1 MHITA
6 LSLALAAAS
15 SALFGP
21 AAAAVPVAE
30 QAVIT
35 APAAPVPAPGDDDST
50 GCTEPAQVLDL
61 SNWKVTLPF
70 GSAGNTKSPLE
81 VKQPELSNY
90 TTAPWFNPTPACDA
104 VVFRAPVDGVTT
116 KGSRNP
122 RSELREMV
130 DNGATTASWS
140 STAGSHMLTVTE
152 AFTHLPDGKPEL
164 VGAQIHDADDDITV
178 FRLEGGN
185 LYITDGDNPHYKL
198 VTSNYALG
206 TKFEA
211 RYVVRDGK
219 VNVYYNGALQTTIS
233 NRFSGAYF
241 KAGAYTQA
249 NCSNASPCSSSNY
262 GETTIYNVSVF
273 HHVTPWDIFWDWVT
287 RTLPLAM
294 AAAVLI
300 AVGWLGW
307 RRARTQPAFSLP
319 RFGRS
324 RK

>member
-6 LSLALAAAS
+6 LSLALAAAA
-15 SALFGP
+15 SALLGP
-21 AAAAVPVAE
+21 AAAVPVAARVPLP
-30 QAVIT
+30 AV
-35 APAAPVPAPGDDDST
+35 APAVLADDGT
-50 GCTEPAQVLDL
+50 ACTEPAQVLDL

-70 GSAGNTKSPLE
+70 GGADNAKSPLE
-81 VKQPELSNY
+81 VKQPELANY
-90 TTAPWFNPTPACDA
+90 ATAPWFNPTPACDA

-122 RSELREMV
+122 RSELREMA
-130 DNGATTASWS
+130 DNGASTASWS
-140 STAGSHMLTVTE
+140 STAGTHMLTVTE
-152 AFTHLPDGKPEL
+152 AFTHLPDGKPDL

-185 LYITDGDNPHYKL
+185 LYITEGNNAHYKL
-198 VTSNYALG
+198 VTGNYALG

-211 RYVVRDGK
+211 RYVVRNGE

-249 NCSNASPCSSSNY
+249 NCGNSSPCSSSNY

-273 HHVTPWDIFWDWVT
+273 HHITPWDIFWDWLT
-287 RTLPLAM
+287 SLLPLALA
-294 AAAVLI
+294 AAAVV

-307 RRARTQPAFSLP
+307 RRSRTQPGFSLP

-324 RK
+324 AK

>member
-15 SALFGP
+15 SVLLGP
-21 AAAAVPVAE
+21 VAAVPVA
-30 QAVIT
+30 ARAPMPAA
-35 APAAPVPAPGDDDST
+35 APAVPGDDST
-50 GCTEPAQVLDL
+50 ACTEPAQVLDL

-70 GSAGNTKSPLE
+70 GGAGNAKSPLE
-81 VKQPELSNY
+81 VTQPELANY
-90 TTAPWFNPTPACDA
+90 ATAPWFNPTPACDA

-122 RSELREMV
+122 RSELREMA
-130 DNGATTASWS
+130 DNGANTASWS
-140 STAGSHMLTVTE
+140 STAGTHMLTVTE

-164 VGAQIHDADDDITV
+164 VGAQIHDAADDITV
-178 FRLEGGN
+178 FRLEGPN
-185 LYITDGDNPHYKL
+185 LYITEGDNPHYKL
-198 VTSNYALG
+198 VTSTYALG

-249 NCSNASPCSSSNY
+249 NCGNSSPCSSSNY
-262 GETTIYNVSVF
+262 GETTIYDVSVF
-273 HHVTPWDIFWDWVT
+273 HHVTPWDIFWDWFT
-287 RTLPLAM
+287 SLLPLAL
-294 AAAVLI
+294 AAAALI

-307 RRARTQPAFSLP
+307 RRSRTHPAFSLP

-324 RK
+324 AK